1 MDRVVIVG
9 GGIIGSSIAFHLAAA
24 GHRDVVVFERGRVG
38 EATTAMATGG
48 IRQQFSSPVNI
59 ELARAAVDY
68 FARFE
73 ELVGEPLAFR
83 QHGYLF
89 VTAERATMDQLVR
102 SATVQHRHGVPV
114 SIIAPDEIAALAPG
128 IDVSD
133 LVGGTFCATD
143 GSASPTDVCA
153 AFARH
158 ARQLG
163 VRILQGTQVDAVDA
177 ADRYLKVITAEGVFH
192 ADVVINAAG
201 PWAPAIGTMV
211 GVDHPIEPHPRQAFA
226 IRRPE
231 WIDAGMP
238 LTVDLDTGAYIHP
251 ELGAVIV
258 GGTDRDRPASL
269 EATVDESLLERLI
282 EALVHRFPGLAD
294 AEVMRSWVGLRE
306 MTPDDHALVGPV
318 PDVPGYWVAAG
329 FSGHGFMHSPVIG
342 REVARWLV
350 DGAPSIDLSSLSPGR
365 FDAARPQDESYVF

>member
-24 GHRDVVVFERGRVG
+24 GHRDVVVLERGRVG

-89 VTAERATMDQLVR
+89 VTAERATMEQLVR

-177 ADRYLKVITAEGVFH
+177 ADRYLKVITAEGGFH

-318 PDVPGYWVAAG
+318 PDVPGYWIAAG

>member
-24 GHRDVVVFERGRVG
+24 GHRDVVVLERGRVG

-59 ELARAAVDY
+59 EFARAAVDY

-158 ARQLG
+158 ARLLG
-163 VRILQGTQVDAVDA
+163 VRILQGTQVDAIDA
-177 ADRYLKVITAEGVFH
+177 ADRCLDVITAEGVFH

-226 IRRPE
+226 IRRLE
-231 WIDAGMP
+231 WMDAGMP

-318 PDVPGYWVAAG
+318 PDVPGYWIAAG

>member
-24 GHRDVVVFERGRVG
+24 GHRDVVVLERGRVG

-318 PDVPGYWVAAG
+318 PDVPGYWIAAG